1 MTQLPEW
8 TFMVYLA
15 GDNNLSNAG
24 EVDLGEMSI
33 VGSTGD
39 VNIVAEF
46 DRVGDDHHSKRY
58 HVQQRDV
65 HEVQDLGE
73 TDSGDPAVLL
83 DFLSWAAEEYPAKR
97 YALVLWNHGN
107 GWIPTEMDRVARDV
121 GSRGYNAR
129 EASERSAS
137 PLGKVFFRSTMSSI
151 FGLPTA
157 SERAIC
163 QDDGS
168 GHSLDTIELGHV
180 LAKAVEKLGQPID
193 LLGMDACLM
202 SNLEVAYQARSYVRY
217 MVASEELEPAYGWPY
232 DAVLEP
238 LVADPKML
246 TAHLAAHIVNAY
258 IRSYADRPYTW
269 PVTQAAL
276 NLARLDQLTV
286 PLDDLAQ
293 ILIDRMDAVKDRV
306 WKAQKRAANFYHHT
320 LWDISHFCEELEK
333 LTVRTPVRRRA
344 KAARSAVR
352 KGARRLVIAESH
364 SGAAVDRCAGVTVY
378 LPAWDVSR
386 FYAELDYAKEHC
398 WLQLLQAYHAI

>member
-24 EVDLGEMSI
+24 EADLGEMSI

-39 VNIVAEF
+39 VNVVAEF
-46 DRVGDDHHSKRY
+46 DRVGDDHHTKRY

-65 HEVQDLGE
+65 HEVRDLGE

-83 DFLSWAAEEYPAKR
+83 DFLSWVAEEYPAKR
-97 YALVLWNHGN
+97 YALVLLNHGN
-107 GWIPTEMDRVARDV
+107 GWIPQEMDRVARDV

-151 FGLPTA
+151 FGLSTA

-168 GHSLDTIELGHV
+168 GHSLDTVELGRV

-202 SNLEVAYQARSYVRY
+202 SNLEVAYQARPYVRY

-232 DAVLEP
+232 DTVLQP
-238 LVADPKML
+238 LVADPEMP
-246 TAHLAAHIVNAY
+246 TADWAAHIVKAY

-276 NLARLDQLTV
+276 NLAKLDQLTE

-293 ILIDRMDAVKDRV
+293 ILIDRLDAVKDRM
-306 WKAQKRAANFYHHT
+306 WKAQKRSANFYHHT

-344 KAARSAVR
+344 EAVR
-352 KGARRLVIAESH
+352 KAVRTGARRLVVSESH
-364 SGAAVDRCAGVTVY
+364 SGAEVDRCAGVTVY

-386 FYAELDYAKEHC
+386 FYAELDYARDHA
-398 WLQLLQAYHAI
+398 WLELLQAYHAI